1 MPALSCPV
9 HIRNLAD
16 SEVGHGP
23 QSSEVPPHTCPHALE
38 ASISAGSAPPTSH
51 ASWYLAASP
60 KRHPEKMVSHVKLCK
75 IQKARRATDKD
86 LGETQGDEKKT
97 DILDSDF

>member
-1 MPALSCPV
+1 MDPRALKFLHTLALMPW
-9 HIRNLAD
+9 
-16 SEVGHGP
+16 
-23 QSSEVPPHTCPHALE
+23 TCPSLQAQL
-38 ASISAGSAPPTSH
+38 PLTSC

-75 IQKARRATDKD
+75 IQKASRATDED
-86 LGETQGDEKKT
+86 LGEIQGDEKKT